1 MVTLYQRVPAKEK
14 ILLLQVSKEYK
25 DLMIVRD

>member
-1 MVTLYQRVPAKEK
+1 MVTLYQRAPVREK
-14 ILLLQVSKEYK
+14 ILLLKVSKEYK